1 MHWRAGITLYK
12 LENNQT
18 LSELKLQPKTAI
30 FQLKGEIRHQAKL
43 ILLSFADCKADSVYT
58 ILIQFPASSLPDTG
72 GDTTSITM
80 LSDTETP
87 GTQAGEDTAR

>member
-1 MHWRAGITLYK
+1 M
-12 LENNQT
+12 
-18 LSELKLQPKTAI
+18 
-30 FQLKGEIRHQAKL
+30 